1 MIRDPYIGMPI
12 RMNGHCAAAPER
24 PPAQNPAMPG
34 GGSGG
39 SGNQGGTSGSG
50 SSGGSGG
57 NTGTGNGNRPG
68 SGETQPGNASGFDAM
83 YLGSLPI
90 AMAYTPMQQWKTTYS
105 AEKGLSRGTIFPELD
120 LPFEGRTVLTEE
132 TRGGRR

>member
-1 MIRDPYIGMPI
+1 M
-12 RMNGHCAAAPER
+12 
-24 PPAQNPAMPG
+24 QNPEMPG

-39 SGNQGGTSGSG
+39 SGNQGGTSGSS
-50 SSGGSGG
+50 SSGGSDTPGG
-57 NTGTGNGNRPG
+57 NIGTAGGNRPG
-68 SGETQPGNASGFDAM
+68 SGETQPGTNASGFDAM

-120 LPFEGRTVLTEE
+120 LPFEGRTVLTEQ

>member
-1 MIRDPYIGMPI
+1 MPI
-12 RMNGHCAAAPER
+12 RMNGHCAATPER
-24 PPAQNPAMPG
+24 PPVQNPEMPG

-50 SSGGSGG
+50 SSDNSGGSGG
-57 NTGTGNGNRPG
+57 NTRPGSGNHPG
-68 SGETQPGNASGFDAM
+68 SGETQPGTNASGFDAM

-120 LPFEGRTVLTEE
+120 LPFEGRTVLTEQ